1 MKAQISTIVRATI
14 MDTVEMSAVESGG
27 VSLPHA
33 INGRR
38 LFGVS
43 RKAFSVGVVSLLLGL
58 GVSSLDINHDL
69 AIAASSAL
77 RLTAGQRLYVDYSEP
92 HGPIAGWVLA
102 LFTLVA
108 PSVGWALV
116 LASGALNLAVALLV
130 RTVVFKSTRNVETS
144 LHAGLLTAVW
154 FLPVFGGYYHDHLA
168 YLFVLAGFACHTFI
182 GTRFK
187 RAGLTAVFFVLAY
200 HTKQTV
206 AIGGI
211 LALAATCLIVQGRR
225 AVFDRAHYLALASFV
240 TVLALSYALLLA
252 GVDAQ
257 KYWFHAVRTPL
268 AAASMEDS
276 INPLALVYT
285 LLYPFRMQVN
295 FFQLPNPRTL
305 LFIPVILLVYWS
317 YFRLHRCFCLLYT
330 SDAAD

>member
-1 MKAQISTIVRATI
+1 
-14 MDTVEMSAVESGG
+14 MDTVEMNAAESGRM
-27 VSLPHA
+27 SLRHA
-33 INGRR
+33 INGRT

-43 RKAFSVGVVSLLLGL
+43 RGAFSVGMASLVLGL

-116 LASGALNLAVALLV
+116 LASGALNLAGALLV
-130 RTVVFKSTRNVETS
+130 WTVVLKSTRNAETAF
-144 LHAGLLTAVW
+144 HAGLLTAAW

-168 YLFVLAGFACHTFI
+168 YSLVLAGFACHTFI
-182 GTRFK
+182 GERFK

-206 AIGGI
+206 AIGGM

-225 AVFDRAHYLALASFV
+225 ALFDRAHYLALASFV
-240 TVLALSYALLLA
+240 IVLALSYAVLFA
-252 GVDAQ
+252 
-257 KYWFHAVRTPL
+257 AVECRSTGSTRFGYRWRQRPWKTPGTRWDL
-268 AAASMEDS
+268 S
-276 INPLALVYT
+276 T
-285 LLYPFRMQVN
+285 
-295 FFQLPNPRTL
+295 
-305 LFIPVILLVYWS
+305 
-317 YFRLHRCFCLLYT
+317 RCCTHFACR
-330 SDAAD
+330 